1 MPTTTGNN
9 PRPSYSPYAIRVS
22 LDNSKEY
29 AVYHRKY
36 GYEVTCYKS
45 YGAAAQGLRKLI
57 NK

>member
-1 MPTTTGNN
+1 MQTN

-22 LDNSKEY
+22 LDNDKEF

-45 YGAAAQGLRKLI
+45 YGAAQQGLRKLM